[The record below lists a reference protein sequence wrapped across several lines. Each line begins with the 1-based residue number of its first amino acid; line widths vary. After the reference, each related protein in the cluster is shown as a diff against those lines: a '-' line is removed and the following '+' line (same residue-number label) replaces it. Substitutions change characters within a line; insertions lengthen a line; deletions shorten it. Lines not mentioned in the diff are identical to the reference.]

1 MKRKYDSGVDTMEVQ
16 ADHNLSF
23 LQSFIKALNAAILV
37 QERPGVYRPTGA
49 APDFYKKLYPSDD
62 GFCAEP
68 WKYSDFLDFFKEE
81 AENFFD
87 NMDNPSQTLSS
98 TVWQEEGIGDDEAL
112 IASAFMLDDKKII
125 VIRSLAE
132 DYVERVKVLR
142 KARENLL
149 ETRALY
155 AKLEKYRHI
164 AQYDALTG
172 LFNRLTFNEVLE
184 EEMERCTKTRVPLSL
199 LVIDIDDFKRVND
212 TFGHMA
218 GDSVLSNIG
227 RILSTQLRA
236 GDIPARYGGEE
247 FVVIAPN
254 TNEEQ
259 VLVMAN
265 NLRKKVADFNFGE
278 PPMLTVSIGCTT
290 YKSPEDR
297 CSFFQRADFAL
308 YDAKRATKN
317 VVKLR

>member
-1 MKRKYDSGVDTMEVQ
+1 MKRTKPIP
-16 ADHNLSF
+16 LSEEHYLDF
-23 LQSFIKALNAAILV
+23 LRSFIKTINIAILV
-37 QERPGVYRPTGA
+37 QEEPGVYKPMGE
-49 APDFYKKLYPSDD
+49 APDFYKSLYPSKD
-62 GFCAEP
+62 GFCSEP
-68 WKYSDFLDFFKEE
+68 WRYSDFLEFFREE
-81 AENFFD
+81 AENFFEKMG
-87 NMDNPSQTLSS
+87 NTTQMYTS
-98 TVWQEEGIGDDEAL
+98 TVWQEEGIDDDRAL
-112 IASAFMLDDKKII
+112 IATALVIDGKRII

-164 AQYDALTG
+164 AQYDSLTG
-172 LFNRLTFNEVLE
+172 LFNRLTFSEVLE
-184 EEMERCTKTRVPLSL
+184 EEMQRCSKTRVPLSL
-199 LVIDIDDFKRVND
+199 LVIDIDDFKKVND

-259 VLVMAN
+259 VFTMAHN
-265 NLRKKVADFNFGE
+265 IRKKVEKFNFGE
-278 PPMLTVSIGCTT
+278 PPILTVSIGCTT
-290 YKSPEDR
+290 YKSPEDQ
-297 CSFFQRADFAL
+297 CTFFQRADFAL
-308 YDAKRATKN
+308 YDAKRSAKN
-317 VVKLR
+317 TVKIR

>member
-1 MKRKYDSGVDTMEVQ
+1 MSKMPPSDLIPKAQTDYNQG
-16 ADHNLSF
+16 F
-23 LQSFIKALNAAILV
+23 LQSFIKALNIVILI
-37 QERPGVYRPTGA
+37 QESPGVYKPVGE
-49 APDFYKKLYPSDD
+49 APAFYSSLYPSAD

-68 WKYSDFLDFFKEE
+68 WKYSDFLSFFIEE
-81 AENFFD
+81 AEEFF
-87 NMDNPSQTLSS
+87 NKNPDPLQVYSS
-98 TVWQEEGIGDDEAL
+98 TVWQEDGIDDDKAL
-112 IASAFMLDDKKII
+112 IASAFVLNGKNLV

-184 EEMERCTKTRVPLSL
+184 EEMDRCTKTRVPLSL
-199 LVIDIDDFKRVND
+199 LIIDIDDFKRVND
-212 TFGHMA
+212 TFGHMS
-218 GDSVLSNIG
+218 GDSVLSNLG

-247 FVVIAPN
+247 FVIIAPN

-259 VLVMAN
+259 VLIMAN
-265 NLRKKVADFNFGE
+265 HLRKKVEDFNFGE
-278 PPMLTVSIGCTT
+278 PPTITISIGCTT
-290 YKSPEDR
+290 YITPEDH
-297 CSFFQRADFAL
+297 CSFFQRADLAL
-308 YDAKRATKN
+308 YDAKRSNKN
-317 VVKLR
+317 MVKVR

>member
-1 MKRKYDSGVDTMEVQ
+1 MNKKSEHTLSIPKEAEYT
-16 ADHNLSF
+16 LSF
-23 LQSFIKALNAAILV
+23 LQSFIKAINIVILI
-37 QERPGVYRPTGA
+37 QEKPGIYKPIGE
-49 APDFYKKLYPSDD
+49 APDFYKTLYPPED
-62 GFCAEP
+62 GFCSEP
-68 WKYSDFLDFFKEE
+68 WNYSDFLEFFKEE
-81 AENFFD
+81 AEIFFD
-87 NMDNPSQTLSS
+87 TMTDPSQTYTS
-98 TVWQEEGIGDDEAL
+98 TVWQEEGISEDRAL
-112 IASAFMLDDKKII
+112 IATALVIAGKKII

-164 AQYDALTG
+164 AQYDSLTG

-199 LVIDIDDFKRVND
+199 LVIDLDDFKKVND

-218 GDSVLSNIG
+218 GDSVLSNLG

-259 VLVMAN
+259 VLVMAD
-265 NLRKKVADFNFGE
+265 NLRKKVESFDFGE
-278 PPMLTVSIGCTT
+278 PPIVTVSIGCTT
-290 YKSPEDR
+290 YRSPEDR

-308 YDAKRATKN
+308 YDAKRSTKN
-317 VVKLR
+317 MAKLR